1 MSILKPSPEQLK
13 EYTKIDLRQVANR
26 KIVNELIRMV
36 EKYPNLR
43 FNQLIT
49 VMGIVEEKT
58 VDGKRVIECD
68 WNTESVDTLEM
79 LKKNPFCYPP
89 NKTEDI

>member
-1 MSILKPSPEQLK
+1 MSIFKPSPEQLK

-26 KIVNELIRMV
+26 KIIQELIIMV
-36 EKYPNLR
+36 EKHPNMR
-43 FNQLIT
+43 FNQLLT

-58 VDGKRVIECD
+58 VDGKRVTECN

-79 LKKNPFCYPP
+79 IKKNPFCYPP